1 MKNQKLYKIK
11 KLKIYIEN
19 IINFLLN
26 LVIKEKFNKSKYNF
40 SINEV
45 WYSPWETD
53 KEFNELYLKIF
64 KYTLISKQKLY
75 CLYNISKQISK
86 INGSFLEIGTLQGG
100 SGALLASNLK
110 KKELILWDNWG
121 GDVEDSINNNVNK
134 KNNYFVDKIYADKDD
149 FLLTK
154 NLVEK
159 FTNQNKTKLVFKNNL
174 FPDNKIISS
183 INKNISLVHFDLYN
197 KDAFINGIELIWP
210 KIIDGGVFIISA
222 YGSISL
228 DPLTDAVNH
237 YYKKNKKNCIF
248 FQTFSGLAIL
258 FKSRK

>member
-1 MKNQKLYKIK
+1 MKNQKLHTIK
-11 KLKIYIEN
+11 KLKIYIEH

-26 LVIKEKFNKSKYNF
+26 LVIKEKFNKSKYKF
-40 SINEV
+40 SIQEV

-53 KEFNELYLKIF
+53 KEFNELYFKIS

-75 CLYNISKQISK
+75 CLYNISKQINK
-86 INGSFLEIGTLQGG
+86 LDGSFLEIGSLKGG

-121 GDVEDSINNNVNK
+121 GGSKNNNVNK
-134 KNNYFVDKIYADKDD
+134 DNYFVDKIYADNDD

-159 FTNQNKTKLVFKNNL
+159 FTHQNKTKLVFKNNL
-174 FPDNKIISS
+174 FPDNKIINS

-197 KDAFINGIELIWP
+197 KNAFINGIELIWP
-210 KIIDGGVFIISA
+210 KIIDGGVFIVSA

-237 YYKKNKKNCIF
+237 YCKNKKNCTF